1 MIIESH
7 KNCFTHTTAANKSLR
22 RPSSREMTL
31 AHKQTLKWL
40 NFANK
45 LHNFAKAI
53 YQQKEAKKTFCRF
66 LKKKLTF
73 KRRPEVGRII
83 GLDDSIN
90 YFCLLFLE
98 VRQNFHT
105 ISFLSFERNRSAV
118 SLLFRFCAKK
128 MALLFWRQNLV
139 LFFRLAFLFLTA
151 I

>member
-53 YQQKEAKKTFCRF
+53 YQQKEAKK
-66 LKKKLTF
+66 
-73 KRRPEVGRII
+73 
-83 GLDDSIN
+83 
-90 YFCLLFLE
+90 YFADF
-98 VRQNFHT
+98 
-105 ISFLSFERNRSAV
+105 
-118 SLLFRFCAKK
+118 
-128 MALLFWRQNLV
+128 
-139 LFFRLAFLFLTA
+139 
-151 I
+151 